1 MVSSYTPTPSDIDT
15 LRQGWRSEMR
25 EEDTQETL
33 LPRLQLGASKRASDT
48 WRRELQLKGTLHIR
62 YPLIA
67 KFISPLVGR
76 SDFKT
81 ASHQLCITRNNST
94 NVAPQTPY
102 RYQSSKE
109 PCLGLLSFIDLF
121 SDPDHDQKVYFAF
134 NPKLLRFLLRP
145 RTRRPRVY
153 AATSGRH
160 TLCLR
165 VKTFDS
171 SARLHQNH
179 SREIHHSDIAGAN

>member
-1 MVSSYTPTPSDIDT
+1 MAQRNTRRRYPRDTSPQPPT
-15 LRQGWRSEMR
+15 RSKQASIR
-25 EEDTQETL
+25 HLEEGTT
-33 LPRLQLGASKRASDT
+33 T
-48 WRRELQLKGTLHIR
+48 KGTLHIY

-76 SDFKT
+76 SDLKT

-102 RYQSSKE
+102 RYQSNKE
-109 PCLGLLSFIDLF
+109 PCLGLLSFINLF
-121 SDPDHDQKVYFAF
+121 LDPDHDQKVYFAF

-153 AATSGRH
+153 PATSGRY

-165 VKTFDS
+165 GKTFDS
-171 SARLHQNH
+171 SARLH
-179 SREIHHSDIAGAN
+179 